1 MLSFNELLANAM
13 SEITEVD
20 VAQAAALIAG
30 GAALLDVREPDETAS
45 GTVAGSVLIPRGMLE
60 LQIEEKLAD
69 PGQAIVV
76 MCAGGTRSA
85 LAAQRMQQM
94 GYTSVVSLAGGFNAW
109 KDAGLEWGDGDSLS
123 LEQRTRYQRH
133 LNMPEIGE
141 EGQRKLLGSSV
152 LLLGAGGL
160 GSPAALYLAA
170 AGVGTLGIVDM
181 DNVDASNLQRQVMH
195 NLDRV
200 GQRKV
205 DSAAETIRR
214 LNPDV
219 DVKTHAV
226 RLDASNVLDLIDGYD
241 VVIDGADNFPA
252 RYVLNDASVKLGI
265 PVVHGSIFRFEGQVT
280 VFDPLRGPTYRD
292 MLPSPPPP
300 ELAPSCA
307 VAGVLGVLPGIIGSL
322 QAVETIKL
330 LVGLG
335 DPLIGRLLTFD
346 ALDMVFSEYALNVDP
361 DNPVTHARRDE
372 IEIVEVDG
380 LCAPVMTSEQMTTR

>member
-1 MLSFNELLANAM
+1 MSSFNELLAHAM
-13 SEITEVD
+13 SEITEVK
-20 VAQAAALIAG
+20 ATEAAALVAS

-45 GTVAGSVLIPRGMLE
+45 GTVARSVVIPRGMLE
-60 LQIEEKLAD
+60 LQIESKLSDRA
-69 PGQAIVV
+69 QTIVV
-76 MCAGGTRSA
+76 MCAAGTRSA
-85 LAAQRMQQM
+85 LAAQRMQEM

-109 KDAGLEWGDGDSLS
+109 KDAGLGWGDDDVLT
-123 LEQRTRYQRH
+123 LEQRARYQRH

-141 EGQRKLLGSSV
+141 EGQRKLLSSKV

-181 DNVDASNLQRQVMH
+181 DVVDASNLQRQVIH

-200 GQRKV
+200 GQKKV

-219 DVKTHAV
+219 DVRAHPV
-226 RLDASNVLDLIDGYD
+226 RLDASNVVDLIDGYD

-280 VFDPLRGPTYRD
+280 VFDPLSGPTYRD

-300 ELAPSCA
+300 ELAPNCA
-307 VAGVLGVLPGIIGSL
+307 VAGVLGVLPGIIGSI
-322 QAVETIKL
+322 QAVEAIKL
-330 LVGLG
+330 LLGLG

-346 ALDMVFSEYALNVDP
+346 ALDMSFSEYALNVDP
-361 DNPVTHARRDE
+361 DNQVTYDRRVD
-372 IEIVEVDG
+372 IQIVDLDG
-380 LCAPVMTSEQMTTR
+380 LCAPVMNSQ

>member
-1 MLSFNELLANAM
+1 MSSFNELLASAM

-20 VAQAAALIAG
+20 AAEAASLVAS
-30 GAALLDVREPDETAS
+30 GAVLLDVREPDETIL

-60 LQIEEKLAD
+60 LQIESQLPD
-69 PGQAIVV
+69 PGRKIVV
-76 MCAGGTRSA
+76 VCAGGTRSA

-94 GYTSVVSLAGGFNAW
+94 GYTSVVSLAGGFDAW
-109 KDAGLEWGDGDSLS
+109 KEAGLHWGDDGALTM
-123 LEQRTRYQRH
+123 EQRARYQRH

-141 EGQRKLLGSSV
+141 EGQRKLLDSKV

-181 DNVDASNLQRQVMH
+181 DVVDASNLQRQVIH

-200 GQRKV
+200 GQNKV

-219 DVKTHAV
+219 EVRAHAV
-226 RLDASNVLDLIDGYD
+226 RLDASNVLDLLAGYD

-265 PVVHGSIFRFEGQVT
+265 PIVHGSIFRFEGQVT
-280 VFDPLRGPTYRD
+280 VFDPLSGPTYRD

-335 DPLIGRLLTFD
+335 EPLIGRLLTFD

-361 DNPVTHARRDE
+361 DNPVTYDRRDD
-372 IEIVEVDG
+372 IEIVELVG
-380 LCAPVMTSEQMTTR
+380 LCAPVMVSQQKPTS